1 MKKSLFYS
9 VAAAIAVLS
18 SCHSQKPL
26 TKQPPANNAT
36 YQVEYLFEH
45 DGCKVYRFY
54 DRGNVVY
61 FTSCNG
67 QTTNIMSDST
77 DTKRTQ
83 SINRKQ

>member
-9 VAAAIAVLS
+9 AAATITMLI

-26 TKQPPANNAT
+26 TKEPTANNST
-36 YQVEYLFEH
+36 YEVEYLFEH
-45 DGCKVYRFY
+45 DGCKVYRFK

-67 QTTNIMSDST
+67 QTTKITTDSIHNKAT
-77 DTKRTQ
+77 N